1 MLLVG
6 TPKAKKFVEEINGQ
20 TIDGVT
26 FKVESVSG
34 LNAILSFDTD
44 DDTAKQIIKDFLKN
58 NSTYNKSFNSVKK
71 CDAKGAIY

>member
-6 TPKAKKFVEEINGQ
+6 TPKAKKFVEQINGM
-20 TIDGVT
+20 TLNGVT

-34 LNAILSFDTD
+34 LNTILSYDTD
-44 DDTAKQIIKDFLKN
+44 DETAKQMIKEFLKN
-58 NSTYNKSFNSVKK
+58 NSEFSRGFSSVKK